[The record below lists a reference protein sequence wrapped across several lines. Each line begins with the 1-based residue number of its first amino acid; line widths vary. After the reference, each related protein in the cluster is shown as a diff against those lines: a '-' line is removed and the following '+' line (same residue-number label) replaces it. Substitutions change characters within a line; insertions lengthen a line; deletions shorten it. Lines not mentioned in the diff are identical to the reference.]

1 MRSNRGSIET
11 LAVSG
16 MLWSGEMALDIRK
29 LFFDSLKS
37 ARRSI
42 TISAF
47 SIGRENSDVK
57 EFFEIIHDKLLAKKQ
72 VLIIVNDDENL
83 KKFARDKLL
92 FFEDKFPEF
101 FTVRFFNPKRNKKN
115 MILHSK
121 LTIIDRRYALVGS
134 ANISRNAL
142 EHNYEVMLKVSGQ
155 SVSIMDDMMM
165 KLSDTIKK
173 GDDY

>member
-1 MRSNRGSIET
+1 
-11 LAVSG
+11 
-16 MLWSGEMALDIRK
+16 
-29 LFFDSLKS
+29 
-37 ARRSI
+37 
-42 TISAF
+42 
-47 SIGRENSDVK
+47 
-57 EFFEIIHDKLLAKKQ
+57 
-72 VLIIVNDDENL
+72 
-83 KKFARDKLL
+83 
-92 FFEDKFPEF
+92 
-101 FTVRFFNPKRNKKN
+101 